1 MEGPAPAAVV
11 NFSHNDIGSAFR
23 SRSSRARRRRALNIA
38 AAIVASVVLLGLLG
52 FGYGTIPALGPA
64 LDPGRGVWT
73 ADSTGKPVGSETLAI
88 PGLQHAVT
96 VTFTR
101 QYGVASI
108 QAATDHDL
116 FEALGYVHAR
126 FRLTEM
132 DEERRLGEGRL
143 AQLAG
148 PTDLSSDEFELRLG
162 LLRTAHAEWAQMPKG
177 SQAAQALTAYA
188 TGVND
193 DIARVRASGQWPATF
208 TLAGVYP
215 GPWTPVDSLVIQG
228 ELTQELDFTTTPLD
242 YALLEHS
249 LGARRTMGWF
259 PVIAKNAQ
267 TPYDPGPYR
276 NEGLTP
282 LPPNAASSAP
292 TATPTSDTP
301 TSYTPASVTPI
312 SEYPRPSEAR
322 AAGAL
327 LTEISR
333 LPPGPLHQYPDSNAW
348 AVSDGSSALL
358 AGDPHLPQTL
368 PSIWYEVALSAPG
381 YDVAGVSV
389 PGLPGILLGHNQHIA
404 WSLTD
409 AQNQSTGF
417 YTERTRGNEYYWN
430 GAWRPMTV
438 VHYDIPVRGEA
449 AVHLTVDI
457 TVHGPIMTRA
467 GQTTSVDWMGN
478 VPSADLQAMFG
489 VSQAT
494 NFQQFKAAL
503 AGWYAPSQNFVFAD
517 DKGNIGAISAGYWPE
532 VSPKCQ
538 PWLPMPGTGGCDVT
552 GVIPYSA
559 VPQAYDPPG
568 HVLATAN
575 QRQVTAA
582 YPYYIGTSA
591 DFFDPGY
598 RAAAIYQ
605 ALDTG
610 NRNFPSIQTSLKDQ
624 LAARIVPK
632 LLGALS
638 GSPDAAEVR
647 LLSGWDDT
655 MAENSAAA
663 ALWWTFWSDYLADV
677 FQPWWDATGVPVSK
691 DRNGLAVDVANQ
703 PSLDEDLEAW
713 TLTDQSDPAFDLPSG
728 QHRTAADVMREAFG
742 QAVSHLTATLG
753 ASPGAWTWGALHT
766 REFPAL
772 SGADGLGYGP
782 RAASGDAFTPDA
794 AGGDLTSSSGPSW
807 RMVATLSASGVSAIG
822 VYPGG
827 QDENPASAWY
837 DNQIPLWWHGQY
849 LTVPEPAAAAG
860 PVAWRLDG

>member
-1 MEGPAPAAVV
+1 MV
-11 NFSHNDIGSAFR
+11 
-23 SRSSRARRRRALNIA
+23 NIA
-38 AAIVASVVLLGLLG
+38 AAVVASVVVLGLLG

-73 ADSTGKPVGSETLAI
+73 ADSIGKPVGSETLSI
-88 PGLQHAVT
+88 PGLRQPVA
-96 VTFTR
+96 VTFTKR
-101 QYGVASI
+101 YGVASI
-108 QAATDHDL
+108 EALTEHDL

-162 LLRTAHAEWAQMPKG
+162 LLRTAQAEWTRMPPD
-177 SQAAQALTAYA
+177 SDVAQALTAYA
-188 TGVND
+188 QGVND
-193 DIARVRASGQWPATF
+193 DIAQLRASGQWPATF
-208 TLAGVYP
+208 TLAGVFP

-228 ELTQELDFTTTPLD
+228 ELTEELDFTTTPLD
-242 YALLEHS
+242 YALLERS
-249 LGARRTMGWF
+249 LGAQRTMDWF

-267 TPYDPGPYR
+267 TPYDPGPYQ

-282 LPPNAASSAP
+282 LAPDAASSVSARARTP
-292 TATPTSDTP
+292 AT
-301 TSYTPASVTPI
+301 TSYTPNGQ
-312 SEYPRPSEAR
+312 EAQ
-322 AAGAL
+322 AAGTL
-327 LTEISR
+327 LTEVSH
-333 LPPGPLHQYPDSNAW
+333 LPLGHLHEYPDSNAW
-348 AVSDGSSALL
+348 AASDGKTALL

-368 PSIWYEVALSAPG
+368 PSVWYEVALSAPG

-409 AQNQSTGF
+409 AQNESTEF
-417 YTERTRGNEYYWN
+417 YTERTRGNNYYWN
-430 GAWRPMTV
+430 GAWHPMTV
-438 VHYDIPVRGEA
+438 VHYDIPVRGEST
-449 AVHLTVDI
+449 VHLTVDI
-457 TVHGPIMTRA
+457 TVHGPIMTQD

-478 VPSADLQAMFG
+478 VPSPDLQAMFG
-489 VSQAT
+489 VSKAT

-503 AGWYAPSQNFVFAD
+503 AGWYAPTQNFVFAD

-552 GVIPYSA
+552 GVIPYAA
-559 VPQAYDPPG
+559 VPQVYDPPG

-598 RAAAIYQ
+598 RAATIYQ
-605 ALDTG
+605 ALNAG
-610 NRNFPSIQTSLKDQ
+610 NRDFPAIQTSLTDQ
-624 LAARIVPK
+624 LAARVVPK
-632 LLGALS
+632 LLAAVS

-655 MAENSAAA
+655 MTENSAAA
-663 ALWWTFWSDYLADV
+663 ALWWTFWSDYLSDV
-677 FQPWWDATGVPVSK
+677 FQPWWDAAKVPVGK
-691 DRNGLAVDVANQ
+691 DHDGLAVDVANQ

-713 TLTDQSDPAFDLPSG
+713 TLTDQSDPAFDLPAG

-742 QAVSHLTATLG
+742 QAVTHLTATLG
-753 ASPGAWTWGALHT
+753 ADPAAWTWGALHT

-794 AGGDLTSSSGPSW
+794 ADGDLASSSGPSW
-807 RMVATLSASGVSAIG
+807 RMVATLSASGVSATG

-827 QDENPASAWY
+827 QDENPASPWY
-837 DNQIPLWWHGQY
+837 DNQIPLWWDGQY
-849 LTVPEPAAAAG
+849 LPVPGPGTTAG
-860 PVAWRLDG
+860 PLTWRLHG

>member
-1 MEGPAPAAVV
+1 MK
-11 NFSHNDIGSAFR
+11 FRHNDIGSAFR
-23 SRSSRARRRRALNIA
+23 SRSPRARRRRALNIG
-38 AAIVASVVLLGLLG
+38 AAIVVSVVVLGLLG

-73 ADSTGKPVGSETLAI
+73 ADSTGKPVHSETLAI
-88 PGLQHAVT
+88 PGLQHPVM
-96 VTFTR
+96 VSFTQ

-108 QAATDHDL
+108 QAATDHDV

-148 PTDLSSDEFELRLG
+148 PADLSSDEFELRLG
-162 LLRTAHAEWAQMPKG
+162 LLRTAQAEWARMPKA
-177 SQAAQALTAYA
+177 SAAAQALTAYA
-188 TGVND
+188 QGVND
-193 DIARVRASGQWPATF
+193 DIAQLRASGQWPATF

-215 GPWTPVDSLVIQG
+215 GQWNPVDSLVIQG

-242 YALLEHS
+242 YALLERS
-249 LGARRTMGWF
+249 LGAQRTMDWF
-259 PVIAKNAQ
+259 PVIAKDAQ
-267 TPYDPGPYR
+267 TPYDPGPYQ

-282 LPPNAASSAP
+282 LAPDAASSATVTR
-292 TATPTSDTP
+292 TAAATTPTSDIP
-301 TSYTPASVTPI
+301 V
-312 SEYPRPSEAR
+312 SEYPSWAEAR

-327 LTEISR
+327 LTEIGK
-333 LPPGPLHQYPDSNAW
+333 LPPGHLHQYPDSNAW
-348 AVSDGSSALL
+348 AASDGSTALL

-368 PSIWYEVALSAPG
+368 PSVWYEAALAAPG
-381 YDVAGVSV
+381 FDVAGVSV

-409 AQNQSTGF
+409 AQNESTEF
-417 YTERTRGNEYYWN
+417 YTERTRGDEYYWD

-438 VHYDIPVRGEA
+438 VRYDIPVRGA
-449 AVHLTVDI
+449 PSVHLTVDI
-457 TVHGPIMTRA
+457 TVHGPVMTQA

-478 VPSADLQAMFG
+478 VPSADLEALFG
-489 VSQAT
+489 ISQAT
-494 NFQQFKAAL
+494 DFQQFKAAL
-503 AGWYAPSQNFVFAD
+503 SGWYAPTQNFVFAD
-517 DKGNIGAISAGYWPE
+517 DRGNIGAISAGYWPG
-532 VSPKCQ
+532 VSPRCQ

-552 GVIPYSA
+552 GVIPYAA

-598 RAAAIYQ
+598 RAATIYQ
-605 ALDTG
+605 ALDGGSRDFT
-610 NRNFPSIQTSLKDQ
+610 SIQTSLKDQ
-624 LAARIVPK
+624 LAARIVPR
-632 LLGALS
+632 LLTALA
-638 GSPDAAEVR
+638 GSPDTAEVR
-647 LLSGWDDT
+647 LLRGWDDT

-663 ALWWTFWSDYLADV
+663 ALWWTFWSDYLSDV
-677 FQPWWDATGVPVSK
+677 FQPWWDAAKVPVSK
-691 DRNGLAVDVANQ
+691 DHDGLAVDAGNQ

-713 TLTDQSDPAFDLPSG
+713 TLTDQGNPAFDLPSG
-728 QHRTAADVMREAFG
+728 QHRTAAEVMRAAFG
-742 QAVSHLTATLG
+742 QAVTHLTATLG
-753 ASPGAWTWGALHT
+753 ADPGSWTWGALHS

-794 AGGDLTSSSGPSW
+794 AHGYPASSSGPSW
-807 RMVATLSASGVSAIG
+807 RMVATLAASGVSAIG

-827 QDENPASAWY
+827 QDENPASPWY
-837 DNQIPLWWHGQY
+837 GNQIPLWWDDRY
-849 LTVPEPAAAAG
+849 LPVPGPGTTAG
-860 PVAWRLDG
+860 PLTWRLHG